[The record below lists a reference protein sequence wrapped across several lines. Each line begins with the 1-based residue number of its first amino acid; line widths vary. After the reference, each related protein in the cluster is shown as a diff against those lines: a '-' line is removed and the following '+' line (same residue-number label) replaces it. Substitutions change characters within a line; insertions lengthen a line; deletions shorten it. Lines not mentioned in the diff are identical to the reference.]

1 MAEDDH
7 LVVEQKEKLLAQHRR
22 NLSYL
27 EQQAAQYGSEA
38 PLSLHNA
45 LTAEHEAVRTL
56 EKELASLGIAPR
68 PEPSWQ
74 ALVIDADTHWREI
87 IANHIDQFGGTV
99 IECNTIPTKDQREI
113 IESSSFAIVGASGY
127 TKMEAPAQAWI
138 DGVVTLARKLPII
151 LLASWEERDVTIA
164 LRHAIRND
172 DPEITSTTIF
182 KETFNQHWFSRIVH
196 QFLIR

>member
-27 EQQAAQYGSEA
+27 EQQATQYGSDV

-56 EKELASLGIAPR
+56 EKELAALGISPK

-74 ALVIDADTHWREI
+74 ALVIDADAHWREI

-99 IECNTIPTKDQREI
+99 VECKTIPIEDQGEVV
-113 IESSSFAIVGASGY
+113 ELSNFAIVGASGY
-127 TKMEAPAQAWI
+127 TKVEAPAQAWI
-138 DGVVTLARKLPII
+138 DGVVTLARRLPII

-164 LRHAIRND
+164 LRHAIRQD
-172 DPEITSTTIF
+172 DQGITSTTIF